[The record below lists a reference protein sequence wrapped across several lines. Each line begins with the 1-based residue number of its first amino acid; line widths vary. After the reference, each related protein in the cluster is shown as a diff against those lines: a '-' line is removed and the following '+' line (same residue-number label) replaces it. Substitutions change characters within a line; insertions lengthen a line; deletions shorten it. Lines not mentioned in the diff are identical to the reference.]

1 MAERRWRLLLVDDDD
16 DLRVSLAE
24 ALEDAGFAV
33 VQAENGQRA
42 LALLESERPDV
53 VLLDLL
59 MPVLN
64 GWQFCQAKDQNP
76 TTAAI
81 PVIAMSAAVSK
92 DPGSPYFIDV
102 DDFIAKPV
110 ELDELLDKIAGLTK
124 GAGFDRHSE
133 L

>member
-24 ALEDAGFAV
+24 ALEDAGFSV

-42 LALLESERPDV
+42 LALLETERPDV

-64 GWQFCQAKDQNP
+64 GWQFCQAKDTNP
-76 TTAAI
+76 ATAAI

-124 GAGFDRHSE
+124 GAPAERHSE